1 MIFLFSEAVILG
13 DPFSLIMMQH
23 LFLDVSSQEPTN
35 IERTELFFIVFSIVN
50 FLHDWFIIIFNFTK
64 RILARKIFSRILLS
78 VVLGRSN
85 IVVVSIQVQIYC
97 CNDKKII
104 PSLLMCSSARIC
116 VCIFRISNEQ
126 SHPTHLSAFYEYTK

>member
-35 IERTELFFIVFSIVN
+35 IERTELLFIVFSIVN
-50 FLHDWFIIIFNFTK
+50 FLHDWFIIIPK
-64 RILARKIFSRILLS
+64 RILARKIFFSDPP
-78 VVLGRSN
+78 VVGRSN